1 MIDRDP
7 GPGYSRDSCFFS
19 GPGPGPGKLIFKIP
33 APARGLQFRPR
44 PRLFLSTFAGVSR
57 ICYLNLNKK
66 ILKIYLDF
74 YTSTTRHKIFG
85 YLRSNEKYRCE
96 DLTSFQFDI
105 QKNFNSEFVDCGEY
119 SPVISCHVFAI

>member
-7 GPGYSRDSCFFS
+7 GPGY
-19 GPGPGPGKLIFKIP
+19 GPGKLIFKIP
-33 APARGLQFRPR
+33 APALAEGLQFRPR

-105 QKNFNSEFVDCGEY
+105 QKNFNSEFMNYGEY
-119 SPVISCHVFAI
+119 KILIIIH